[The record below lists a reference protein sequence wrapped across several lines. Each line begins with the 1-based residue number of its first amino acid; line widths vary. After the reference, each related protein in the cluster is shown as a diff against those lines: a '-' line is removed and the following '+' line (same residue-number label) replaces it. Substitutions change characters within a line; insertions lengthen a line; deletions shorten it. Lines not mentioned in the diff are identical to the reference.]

1 MTPRDIAERMAQDAE
16 GVARALFPQ
25 GKRIGQE
32 WCVGSISGEPGD
44 SLKVNCGSKAGTWK
58 DFADTGKGGDLI
70 DLVQAVKGCTKAE
83 AIQFGRDWCGIK
95 SEKYEFLNTRK
106 PVKPIEPLKVKDNTP
121 QVMAWFKERGLGA
134 AVIERYKV
142 VSVGTTVAFPCY
154 IGKDLMHTKYR
165 DTAKPK
171 KDAFSTSKNSTP
183 VLFGW
188 QAIPESAREV
198 VITEGEPDAMAYA
211 QSGFPALSVPMG
223 AGDGNKQAWL
233 DYDFDRLEQFDTIY
247 LSMDMD
253 KAGQD
258 SVPYIANRLGLH
270 RCRII
275 NLPEKDANDCIV
287 KGISLS
293 KYVAESKTIDP
304 DELKRAS
311 DYIQEVEELFRPT
324 KPGSGGRSMPW
335 KCADQRFAVRHGE
348 LTVWTGFNGS
358 GKSMVISQVMA
369 HLMSQGERVLI
380 ASMEM
385 APPVTL
391 KRMFQQIG
399 GSACPSQDHILKI
412 NDWLSDN
419 LWLVAIHGTAKAER
433 LIEVCRYAWKR
444 YGVTQ
449 IVIDSL
455 LKCGYAE
462 DDYNGQK
469 KFVDD
474 LCDFKVETGCHIHL
488 VSHARKMEDE
498 HRLPGKM
505 DVRGGSALTDL
516 PDNVIAVWRNKTK
529 EEQISNLLIS
539 DPRAEIPF
547 ELRDKYDALI
557 QVHKQRHHDWEG
569 KLILWFDRETH
580 RYRDDKAIS
589 PAGYV

>member
-1 MTPRDIAERMAQDAE
+1 MTPREIAERMAQDAE
-16 GVARALFPQ
+16 GIARALFSQ

-32 WCVGSISGEPGD
+32 WCVGSLAGEPGD
-44 SLKVNCGSKAGTWK
+44 SLKVNCGSKSGTWK

-70 DLVQAVKGCTKAE
+70 DLVQSVKGCTKAE
-83 AIQFGRDWCGIK
+83 AIQFGREWCGIK
-95 SEKYEFLNTRK
+95 SEKYEFLNTK
-106 PVKPIEPLKVKDNTP
+106 KAAKPIEPLKAKGNTE
-121 QVMAWFKERGLGA
+121 QVVAWFKERGLGVP
-134 AVIERYKV
+134 VIERYKV
-142 VSVGTTVAFPCY
+142 VSVGSTVAFPCY

-165 DTAKPK
+165 DTVKPK
-171 KDAFSTSKNSTP
+171 KEAFSTSKNSTP

-188 QAIPESAREV
+188 QAIPEAAREV
-198 VITEGEPDAMAYA
+198 VITEGECDAMAYA

-258 SVPYIANRLGLH
+258 SVPNIANRLGLH
-270 RCRII
+270 RCRIVC
-275 NLPEKDANDCIV
+275 LPEKDANDCIMN
-287 KGISLS
+287 GIALS
-293 KYVAESKTIDP
+293 KYIAESKTIDP

-311 DYIQEVEELFRPT
+311 DYINDVEELFRPT
-324 KPGSGGRSMPW
+324 KSGTDGRSLPW
-335 KCADQRFAVRHGE
+335 RSAEYRFAVRPGE

-358 GKSMVISQVMA
+358 GKSMVISNIMA
-369 HLMSQGERVLI
+369 HLISQGERVCI

-385 APPVTL
+385 APAVTL

-399 GSACPSQDHILKI
+399 NTPIPTQDHLFSI
-412 NDWLSDN
+412 NEWLADN
-419 LWLVAIHGTAKAER
+419 LWLVAIRGTAKADR

-455 LKCGYAE
+455 LKCGFAE

-474 LCDFKVETGCHIHL
+474 LCDFTVETNCHIHL

-529 EEQISNLLIS
+529 EEGIANHLIS
-539 DPRAEIPF
+539 DPHSEPPQA
-547 ELRDKYDALI
+547 LRDKYDAIL

-569 KLILWFDRETH
+569 KIALWFDTGTH
-580 RYRDDKAIS
+580 RYRDDKAIR
-589 PAGYV
+589 PMPYV